1 MVRICIGIAQNIY
14 VNIHYIVINHYLTCT
29 RFASSVPKNYSYHL
43 FVTIFSSIH
52 QELEEKLARREEAA
66 EVAMTMQSQISKFYE
81 VECEN
86 SKLKEENSYLRY
98 VAFHIFIHI

>member
-1 MVRICIGIAQNIY
+1 M
-14 VNIHYIVINHYLTCT
+14 
-29 RFASSVPKNYSYHL
+29 
-43 FVTIFSSIH
+43 H